1 MGAIRYKS
9 GSESELIRKSG
20 FKFLITLVEFI
31 RLDEGLRA
39 LSSLV
44 GYRPMSSV
52 YTQITLQRLF
62 KMSALRIKLSASL
75 VGDAENAGKIVK
87 MENTEM
93 ESDASMTCYYKCCA
107 KSLTGAAAMMS

>member
-1 MGAIRYKS
+1 
-9 GSESELIRKSG
+9 
-20 FKFLITLVEFI
+20 
-31 RLDEGLRA
+31 
-39 LSSLV
+39 
-44 GYRPMSSV
+44 
-52 YTQITLQRLF
+52 
-62 KMSALRIKLSASL
+62 MSALRIKLSASL